1 MSYDESV
8 AEDARLI
15 ILKELA
21 GQVDGRMNEVGLARV
36 LDVFAIRRSREWVR
50 TQLRKLA
57 ELGTVRLTEAGT
69 VMIASL
75 TTLGRNHVERREIVE
90 GISRPSDDA
99 A

>member
-21 GQVDGRMNEVGLARV
+21 VQVDGRSNEVILTRV
-36 LDVFAIRRSREWVR
+36 LDNFAIKRSREWVR
-50 TQLRKLA
+50 TQLRKLG
-57 ELGTVRLTEAGT
+57 ELGTVRVSEAGT
-69 VMIASL
+69 VLIVSL
-75 TTLGRNHVERREIVE
+75 TQLGRNHVERREIVE

-99 A
+99 

>member
-1 MSYDESV
+1 MTYDETV
-8 AEDARLI
+8 AEDARLV

-21 GQVDGRMNEVGLARV
+21 VQTDGRSNEVILTRV

-57 ELGTVRLTEAGT
+57 ELGCIRITEAGS

-75 TTLGRNHVERREIVE
+75 TSLGRNHVERREIVE
-90 GISRPSDDA
+90 GISRPSDEA
-99 A
+99 